1 MRDEG
6 KLASVKSYRDLTVW
20 QKAMQLAAA
29 VYRLTSEM
37 PKQEEYRIS
46 AQMIRASTSVPANI
60 AEGNGRGTRK
70 DYAHFISIARG
81 SLFELETFV
90 LAGPA
95 PRAGRSRTMRRN
107 PRPHRRSQPH
117 AYDIAGPTLPSNL
130 IPQTSSLF
138 NPPTVS

>member
-1 MRDEG
+1 MRDEE
-6 KLASVKSYRDLTVW
+6 KPASVKSYRDLTVW
-20 QKAMQLAAA
+20 QKAMHLAAA
-29 VYRLTSEM
+29 VYRLTREM

-90 LAGPA
+90 LLVQHLELADPGRCA
-95 PRAGRSRTMRRN
+95 EILDRIDEVSRMLTTLRARLSPRT
-107 PRPHRRSQPH
+107 
-117 AYDIAGPTLPSNL
+117 
-130 IPQTSSLF
+130 
-138 NPPTVS
+138 